1 MEKKDIE
8 QMLEKIQK
16 TGIDVEKEFVS
27 TEKFKENFFK
37 KAAEADKE
45 DKKAEQDLHSN
56 YKTLRYWII
65 GLSSAAC
72 FAVIACGLFGETS
85 SSMFSTLSASMAGGV
100 TSATDCA
107 RTTAVADYASAEKSA
122 VVHST
127 GNDAAGCAAGG
138 NYHRNMVDRSSSGS
152 SGLTAAPE
160 NSWDSCPAPVPA
172 APPVRKAKVRF
183 RTVETYTPQVRRSY
197 NTEEY
202 KSINENPF
210 HAVSSNPLSTFGA
223 DVDTASY
230 NNVRRMIRRNI
241 LPPRD
246 AVRIEEFV
254 NAFRY
259 NYPAPAKGEKFSVT
273 FESAP
278 APWNKEHQLLLI
290 GVQAKEYTLKELPP
304 ANYVFLV
311 DNSGSMYN
319 EMSNVIEAL
328 NGMISNM
335 RKEDRISLV
344 TYGGGEKV
352 LLDGISGRDKDEAR
366 AIVRRLRAGGGTYG
380 SGGIQTAYKLAR
392 KHFIKKGN
400 NRIVLVTDG
409 DFNVGVSSE
418 SELVEMVEKE
428 RSSLIYLST
437 FGVGSGNYKDN
448 KLKMLANKGNGNYF
462 YIDSPR
468 EARNVAK
475 KCFAGSM
482 FALARDVKFQI
493 EFNPAKVS
501 GYRLLGYEL
510 RKMAARDFND
520 DTKDAGE
527 IGVGH
532 QVTALYELIP
542 ANSSSKVSGS
552 VDALK
557 YQKKTVSDSTE
568 ILTCKLRYQEPSEHA
583 PSVLKVFPLKAYPG
597 AGNNFQWASA
607 VAEFAMLLRNSP
619 EKGNANFDSVLKRAK
634 SAAGSDEDGKRAEF
648 ITMVHAAKDLKEN
661 PSSGRYDRGNY
672 HISAW

>member
-1 MEKKDIE
+1 M
-8 QMLEKIQK
+8 
-16 TGIDVEKEFVS
+16 
-27 TEKFKENFFK
+27 
-37 KAAEADKE
+37 
-45 DKKAEQDLHSN
+45 
-56 YKTLRYWII
+56 RYWII

-72 FAVIACGLFGETS
+72 FAVIACGLFETS
-85 SSMFSTLSASMAGGV
+85 SSMFSTLSARRVGGV
-100 TSATDCA
+100 TSAADCV
-107 RTTAVADYASAEKSA
+107 RMTTVADYASAEKSA

-127 GNDAAGCAAGG
+127 RNAATGCAAGG
-138 NYHRNMVDRSSSGS
+138 NDGWDMVDRSSSGS
-152 SGLTAAPE
+152 SGLTAD
-160 NSWDSCPAPVPA
+160 SWKSCPAPA
-172 APPVRKAKVRF
+172 APPERKAKVRF

-230 NNVRRMIRRNI
+230 NNVRRMIRRNG

-246 AVRIEEFV
+246 AVRIEEFI

-352 LLDGISGRDKDEAR
+352 LLDGISGRDKDEAS

-437 FGVGSGNYKDN
+437 FGVGRGNYKDN

-542 ANSSSKVSGS
+542 ANSSSKVPGS

-557 YQKKTVSDSTE
+557 YQKQIASNSTE

-583 PSVLKVFPLKAYPG
+583 PSVLKVFPLKAYPK

-634 SAAGSDEDGKRAEF
+634 SATGSDEDGKRAEF

-661 PSSGRYDRGNY
+661 PSSSSDN
-672 HISAW
+672 

>member
-16 TGIDVEKEFVS
+16 TGMDAEKEFVS
-27 TEKFKENFFK
+27 TEKFKENFFR

-45 DKKAEQDLHSN
+45 KDKEKTEKGLHSDH
-56 YKTLRYWII
+56 KTLRYWII

-72 FAVIACGLFGETS
+72 FAVIAS
-85 SSMFSTLSASMAGGV
+85 GV
-100 TSATDCA
+100 FDNFATD
-107 RTTAVADYASAEKSA
+107 VFYPLFS
-122 VVHST
+122 
-127 GNDAAGCAAGG
+127 
-138 NYHRNMVDRSSSGS
+138 SSSGS
-152 SGLTAAPE
+152 SDAGRKEINIGYAYTAANAAP
-160 NSWDSCPAPVPA
+160 DYAHVAPAPESIHGSFE
-172 APPVRKAKVRF
+172 APRMMERGAKLKMSLSAPR
-183 RTVETYTPQVRRSY
+183 RVEYFEKSRINY

-210 HAVSSNPLSTFGA
+210 YLVSNNPLSTFGA

-259 NYPAPAKGEKFSVT
+259 NYPAPAKDEKFSVS

-278 APWNKEHQLLLI
+278 APWNKEHKLLLI
-290 GVQAKEYTLKELPP
+290 GMQAKEYTLDKLPP
-304 ANYVFLV
+304 SNYVFLV
-311 DNSGSMYN
+311 DTSGSMAR
-319 EMSNVIEAL
+319 EMEKVIEAIT
-328 NGMISNM
+328 GMISKM
-335 RKEDRISLV
+335 RKGDRISLV
-344 TYGGGEKV
+344 TYGSGVTV
-352 LLDGISGRDKDEAR
+352 LLDGISGKDKDKASSL
-366 AIVRRLRAGGGTYG
+366 VKKLCAGGFTNG
-380 SGGIQTAYKLAR
+380 SAGIQTAYKLAR
-392 KHFIKKGN
+392 KHFIRKGN
-400 NRIVLVTDG
+400 NRIILVTDG

-418 SELVEMVEKE
+418 SELVKMVEKE
-428 RSSLIYLST
+428 RSRLIYLSI
-437 FGVGSGNYKDN
+437 FGMGYGNYKDN
-448 KLKMLANKGNGNYF
+448 KMKMLANKGNGNYY
-462 YIDSPR
+462 YIDSLR

-475 KCFAGSM
+475 KCFVGSM
-482 FALARDVKFQI
+482 FTLARDVKFQI
-493 EFNPAKVS
+493 EFNPAKVR

-510 RKMAARDFND
+510 RKLADRDFND
-520 DTKDAGE
+520 DTKDSGE

-542 ANSSSKVSGS
+542 ANSSSKAAGS

-557 YQKKTVSDSTE
+557 YQKQTVSGSEE
-568 ILTCKLRYQEPSEHA
+568 ILTCKLRYQEPAKHA
-583 PSVLKVFPLKAYPG
+583 PSVLKVFPLKAYPA

-607 VAEFAMLLRNSP
+607 VAEFAMLLRDSP
-619 EKGNANFDSVLKRAK
+619 EKGKANFDSVLKRAK

-661 PSSGRYDRGNY
+661 PTTRREVKIIGER
-672 HISAW
+672 W